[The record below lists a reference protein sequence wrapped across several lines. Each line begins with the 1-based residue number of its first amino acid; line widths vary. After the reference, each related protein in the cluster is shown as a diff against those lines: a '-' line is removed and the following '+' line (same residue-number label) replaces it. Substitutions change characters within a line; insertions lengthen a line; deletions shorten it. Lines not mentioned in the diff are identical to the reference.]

1 MKKFVLFGLLAAIT
15 FLQTVCAQESAT
27 SLVVEG
33 RLWNMVSLHPAEMP
47 EPGTEQDYYKDLK
60 GRWCKGYPFQLVL
73 EGDTMMTGKTYKKM
87 MRIQADEKR
96 FICGL
101 RQDGDCVY
109 GCYQNGG
116 SEELFFDFGLNEGD
130 IFLDSNDDFDKML
143 VNQADKIVVN
153 GIECRRLF
161 MWFYEEGAEIIDGF
175 VNIWIEGVG
184 GVIGGP
190 AFPFQWAV
198 IGNQTMV
205 LSCYQENELLYSA
218 EDHNVPPVT
227 ESIADNK
234 LFLNSSSQIFD
245 LQGRRLKAVPEKG
258 VYIRGG
264 RKIVSK

>member
-47 EPGTEQDYYKDLK
+47 EPGTEQDYYKD
-60 GRWCKGYPFQLVL
+60 
-73 EGDTMMTGKTYKKM
+73 GDTMMTGKTYKKM

>member
-1 MKKFVLFGLLAAIT
+1 MTKITLLLLTLLSFQVAN
-15 FLQTVCAQESAT
+15 AQESAT

>member
-1 MKKFVLFGLLAAIT
+1 MTKITLLLLTLLSFQVAN
-15 FLQTVCAQESAT
+15 AQESAT

-73 EGDTMMTGKTYKKM
+73 EGDTTMTGKTYKKM